1 MNIFLEILNSV
12 SIIYLLNF
20 SLLGVIILFWLITNR
35 WINKNLESFLKLKGW
50 LVSGREK
57 NIKKLIKQILLL
69 SCFFLS
75 YISLSYGHP
84 SISVAKLTHLEL
96 FGFDLD
102 RKNSAGEFIRYSFT
116 ISRIFILIFVILI
129 SKITLS
135 IFRVVIYRSTREKK
149 WIDEAGRYTITQ
161 LSKYLIYTFAVIFA
175 LQGIGI
181 EPTVLLAGSAALFVG
196 IGFGLQSIL
205 GDVFSGIILLFDGS
219 IKVGD
224 VVEMSNEEI
233 CKVEHIF
240 IRTSHV
246 KTLDGKTLIVPN
258 SNLTK
263 ENVVNWSISDR
274 VTRFNIEVGVAYG
287 SDTQKV
293 KDILYQCAL
302 KHPLVEKKRNI
313 TVTLED
319 FGEYSLKFKVY
330 FWAKKTWEIINIK
343 SDIRFAIDQAFRN
356 NEVKIPF
363 PQRDLHIISD
373 NTKKENNI

>member
-1 MNIFLEILNSV
+1 MNLILQIFEST

-20 SLLGVIILFWLITNR
+20 SILGLIIIFWLLTNR
-35 WINKNLESFLKLKGW
+35 WINKNLERFLKQKGW
-50 LVSGREK
+50 LVTGREK
-57 NIKKLIKQILLL
+57 NIKNLLKQILLL
-69 SCFFLS
+69 LCIFLS

-84 SISVAKLTHLEL
+84 SISVAKITHLEL

-102 RKNSAGEFIRYSFT
+102 QKDDSGNFIRYSFT
-116 ISRIFILIFVILI
+116 ISRIFFIIFVLLI
-129 SKITLS
+129 ARISLS
-135 IFRVVIYRSTREKK
+135 VFRVIIYRSTKEKK
-149 WIDEAGRYTITQ
+149 WIDEAGRYTIIQ
-161 LSKYLIYTFAVIFA
+161 LSKYLIYTFALIAA

-205 GDVFSGIILLFDGS
+205 ADVFSGIILLFDGS

-224 VVEMSNEEI
+224 VVEMHNQEI
-233 CKVEHIF
+233 CKVEHIY

-263 ENVVNWSISDR
+263 ENVVNWSISDK

-302 KHPLVEKKRNI
+302 KHPLVEKTKNI
-313 TVTLED
+313 NVTLDD
-319 FGEYSLKFKVY
+319 FGEYSLRFKVY

-343 SDIRFAIDQAFRN
+343 SDIRFTIDQAFRN
-356 NEVKIPF
+356 NGITIPF
-363 PQRDLHIISD
+363 PQRDIHVISND
-373 NTKKENNI
+373 INEIKK